1 MIIRVETKRQ
11 LRYIIIVA
19 AAVSQTMPQSI
30 PLTPDPLIVALFGLT
45 GLHFSTPEEEEKNG
59 RGNGNETDAD
69 ERVDSNEIDNGSLAI
84 DLLQH
89 KIANI
94 NDVINAHENDINI
107 LRSKLALAYQELESA
122 TKELEALQKPKQ
134 PEANGNR
141 GLQSLHPNNGQ
152 LSLVFASSLRS
163 QLASSSSSD
172 GLNFMTPAC
181 SIDEGDDFHSLLSN
195 VSSDSSDS
203 LDSLPSMNE
212 GNKNARRSYIDMDD
226 TPLRSNVASS
236 SHGNDSIETPS
247 TDASTHVGFEDGR
260 QLFRRQ
266 QSYIR
271 SHDLASFNTG
281 KTTSLVPLSEE
292 GPGVSSVVSALFEIG
307 LDSAMDNSERW
318 VPERTTAKILSQ
330 RTQPS
335 GNNGQCTGPMGPWP
349 NAACGDEVLVWTA
362 QCGHDGYGSEYPMVR
377 ARGLLPTSARDMIDL
392 LLDSDRVKE
401 YNKMSLG
408 RKNEHF
414 FAKGVH
420 NPSKCPKT
428 NIHGEAKIVRSRS
441 QPPVVRKPVE
451 LRLFLHARRIDSE
464 NDDEGAKYLSIARSV
479 WENEDGTA
487 DEEAAEATRCEML
500 LSVNLIRDVSY
511 RGEKWCEITSL
522 THGVSP
528 GIPIF
533 IARKAALMA
542 AEKYIRDIRSVFE
555 KQRRD

>member
-1 MIIRVETKRQ
+1 
-11 LRYIIIVA
+11 
-19 AAVSQTMPQSI
+19 MPQSI

-141 GLQSLHPNNGQ
+141 GLQSLHQNNGQ

-307 LDSAMDNSERW
+307 LDSAMDN
-318 VPERTTAKILSQ
+318 T
-330 RTQPS
+330 
-335 GNNGQCTGPMGPWP
+335 
-349 NAACGDEVLVWTA
+349 

>member
-1 MIIRVETKRQ
+1 M
-11 LRYIIIVA
+11 VA
-19 AAVSQTMPQSI
+19 ADSRQTMPQSI
-30 PLTPDPLIVALFGLT
+30 PLSPDPLIVALFGLS
-45 GLHFSTPEEEEKNG
+45 GLHFSAPGEEKNV
-59 RGNGNETDAD
+59 NGNESD
-69 ERVDSNEIDNGSLAI
+69 EQCCNEIDNDSLAI
-84 DLLQH
+84 DLVQH

-94 NDVINAHENDINI
+94 NAAINAHENDIKI
-107 LRSKLALAYQELESA
+107 IQSKLALAYQELDSA
-122 TKELEALQKPKQ
+122 TQELEALQKPKQ
-134 PEANGNR
+134 PQTNDNR
-141 GLQSLHPNNGQ
+141 GLQSLQQNNGQ

-163 QLASSSSSD
+163 QLASASSD
-172 GLNFMTPAC
+172 GLTFMTPTC
-181 SIDEGDDFHSLLSN
+181 SIDEGDGDFHSLLSN

-203 LDSLPSMNE
+203 LDSLPSLNE
-212 GNKNARRSYIDMDD
+212 SNKTVMRSYIDIDN
-226 TPLRSNVASS
+226 TPLRSNVVASS
-236 SHGNDSIETPS
+236 DSTETPS
-247 TDASTHVGFEDGR
+247 TDASTHVGFEDGK

-271 SHDLASFNTG
+271 SHDLASFNTEN
-281 KTTSLVPLSEE
+281 KTSLIPLSEE
-292 GPGVSSVVSALFEIG
+292 GVSSVVNALFEIG

-318 VPERTTAKILSQ
+318 VPERSTAKILSQ
-330 RTQPS
+330 RPEVS
-335 GNNGQCTGPMGPWP
+335 ENDETGPMGPWP
-349 NAACGDEVLVWTA
+349 NAACGDEVLIWTA

-377 ARGLLPTSARDMIDL
+377 ARGLLPTSARDMVDL

-408 RKNEHF
+408 RQNEHF

-451 LRLFLHARRIDSE
+451 LRLFLLARRLASE
-464 NDDEGAKYLSIARSV
+464 TDDEGDKYLTVGRSV
-479 WENEDGTA
+479 WENEDGTV
-487 DEEAAEATRCEML
+487 DQEAAEATRCEML
-500 LSVNLIRDVSY
+500 LSVNLIRDISY

-542 AEKYIRDIRSVFE
+542 AEKYIKDIRAVFE
-555 KQRRD
+555 K

>member
-1 MIIRVETKRQ
+1 M
-11 LRYIIIVA
+11 
-19 AAVSQTMPQSI
+19 SSQSI
-30 PLTPDPLIVALFGLT
+30 PLSADPLIVSLFGLT
-45 GLHFSTPEEEEKNG
+45 GLHFFAPEEESNG
-59 RGNGNETDAD
+59 SGSGD
-69 ERVDSNEIDNGSLAI
+69 EVDDGHAQCNQIDNGSLAAA
-84 DLLQH
+84 LLQQ

-94 NDVINAHENDINI
+94 SSVIDAHENDIDI
-107 LRSKLALAYQELESA
+107 IRSKLALAYQELESA
-122 TKELEALQKPKQ
+122 TKELEALQQPKH
-134 PEANGNR
+134 PEANDNR
-141 GLQSLHPNNGQ
+141 GLQSLQQTNGQ

-163 QLASSSSSD
+163 QLSSSSD

-181 SIDEGDDFHSLLSN
+181 SIDEGDGDFYSLLSN
-195 VSSDSSDS
+195 ASSDSSDS
-203 LDSLPSMNE
+203 LDSLPSLNE
-212 GNKNARRSYIDMDD
+212 GNKNANRSYIDMDD
-226 TPLRSNVASS
+226 TPLRSNAVKSS
-236 SHGNDSIETPS
+236 YGNDSIETPS
-247 TDASTHVGFEDGR
+247 TAASTHAGLEDGR

-271 SHDLASFNTG
+271 SHDLSSFNRG
-281 KTTSLVPLSEE
+281 NTTSLIPLSEE
-292 GPGVSSVVSALFEIG
+292 GPGVSDVVNALFEIG
-307 LDSAMDNSERW
+307 LESAMDNSDRW
-318 VPERTTAKILSQ
+318 VPERTTAKILNQ
-330 RTQPS
+330 RPQKLDNDGHS
-335 GNNGQCTGPMGPWP
+335 IGPMGPWP

-392 LLDSDRVKE
+392 LLDSERVKE

-408 RKNEHF
+408 RENEHF
-414 FAKGVH
+414 FSKGVH

-451 LRLFLHARRIDSE
+451 LRLFLHARRLDSE
-464 NDDEGAKYLSIARSV
+464 NDDEGSKYLTIARSV

-487 DEEAAEATRCEML
+487 DAQAAEATRCEML

-555 KQRRD
+555 K